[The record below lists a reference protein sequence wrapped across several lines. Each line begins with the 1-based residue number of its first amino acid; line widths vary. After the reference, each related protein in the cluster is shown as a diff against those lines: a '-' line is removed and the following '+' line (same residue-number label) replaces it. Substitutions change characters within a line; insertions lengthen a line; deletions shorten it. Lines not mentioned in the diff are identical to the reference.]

1 MTVDNTY
8 PENFNSFQIVKS
20 FTTFDKQNDKYQ
32 QQRQRQRQ
40 QQQQQQKSTPD
51 LSMISSPELT
61 EEVKIDYRFYKSSPQ
76 FLTKSASS
84 TILSVL
90 LQDVSS
96 VTQKQFCTNI
106 MNNSNLSLP
115 CTSTTTANSSPTI
128 PWSEEYDGDEEDAT
142 TAVELRN
149 DDDKQANNDKVLK
162 SALINQ
168 LRLKVEKQ
176 EQEISILKACLT
188 LANQKLQDV
197 TEKADRAIQEKQ
209 RTEDE
214 LEDLSTQLFEQAN
227 EMVARER
234 RLAKK
239 HMESTARE
247 LKLLHNQLDKERS
260 LRQHIGY
267 CSNNKDKEQQS
278 IRMIQPTMDVNGLT
292 LFRDF
297 VQRVR
302 SVSSLEYVHRLPF
315 VKQCLEQDIYP
326 CLQRMK
332 KLSGRKLLNSLVRRR
347 CQIEKVT
354 TSVSAPSSPPSASC
368 YACGARISHCH
379 RETKDQGYKSK
390 ETGSSTNTTL
400 DDVFQFR
407 LNNNDKSWQR
417 IDRPCKDRLL
427 AVSNFYEFIRHLH
440 LGLQGQQRSIESL
453 FHEMVW
459 LRLYMFWARSGIII
473 KDDISAESTLLTIFE
488 LFDARSYMF
497 C

>member
-1 MTVDNTY
+1 MTVDNAY
-8 PENFNSFQIVKS
+8 PENINSFQIVKS
-20 FTTFDKQNDKYQ
+20 FTSFNKQDDKYQ
-32 QQRQRQRQ
+32 HQRQ
-40 QQQQQQKSTPD
+40 QQKLTPD
-51 LSMISSPELT
+51 LSMISSPELA
-61 EEVKIDYRFYKSSPQ
+61 EEEKMDYRFYKSSPQ

-84 TILSVL
+84 TFLSVL

-96 VTQKQFCTNI
+96 VTQQQFFPNI
-106 MNNSNLSLP
+106 MNNSSLSLR
-115 CTSTTTANSSPTI
+115 CTSTTTANNSPTI
-128 PWSEEYDGDEEDAT
+128 PWIEEDNGDEEDAT
-142 TAVELRN
+142 TAVELRI
-149 DDDKQANNDKVLK
+149 DDDKQANNEKALK
-162 SALINQ
+162 ATLIKQ
-168 LRLKVEKQ
+168 LQLKVKKQ

-197 TEKADRAIQEKQ
+197 TEKADRATQEKQ
-209 RTEDE
+209 QTEDE

-234 RLAKK
+234 RVAKK
-239 HMESTARE
+239 HMESAAHE
-247 LKLLHNQLDKERS
+247 LKLLRNQLDRERS
-260 LRQHIGY
+260 LRQHISY
-267 CSNNKDKEQQS
+267 CSNNEGKEQQS
-278 IRMIQPTMDVNGLT
+278 IMMIQPSMDVNGLA

-302 SVSSLEYVHRLPF
+302 SVSSLEYVHLLPF
-315 VKQCLEQDIYP
+315 IKQCLEQDIYP

-354 TSVSAPSSPPSASC
+354 ASVSTPSSPPSTCC

-379 RETKDQGYKSK
+379 REANHQEDKLK
-390 ETGSSTNTTL
+390 ETRNSNNTTP

-459 LRLYMFWARSGIII
+459 LRLYMFWARSGIMI
-473 KDDISAESTLLTIFE
+473 KDDISAESTLLTIFK
-488 LFDARSYMF
+488 LFDARSYLF